1 MPEELEWAG
10 ADSGVLQLL
19 RVDGML
25 QACVLQRLLILE

>member
-10 ADSGVLQLL
+10 ADSGVLPLL